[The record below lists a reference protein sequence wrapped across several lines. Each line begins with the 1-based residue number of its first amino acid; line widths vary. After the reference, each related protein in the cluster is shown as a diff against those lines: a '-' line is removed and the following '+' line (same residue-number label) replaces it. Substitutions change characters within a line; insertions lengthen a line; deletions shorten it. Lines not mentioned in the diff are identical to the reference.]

1 MFVLPLK
8 ERDAVIVRCQL
19 DKGLCLQ
26 SDIDYNHIKILDM
39 KKIPE
44 EEIPESDAKV
54 FIKDPYHED
63 GSL

>member
-1 MFVLPLK
+1 
-8 ERDAVIVRCQL
+8 
-19 DKGLCLQ
+19 
-26 SDIDYNHIKILDM
+26 M

-63 GSL
+63 GSLY